1 MKIRNVSWKRPSSL
15 ILLLWVITLSL
26 FAACSNNPASNS
38 ASNGGNSGS
47 NASANRKA
55 TGASAHDFLAANP
68 YSKLLIE
75 IQYAKGYEPTQEAID
90 SLISFLDRR
99 LHKPDG
105 IQVIK
110 ESIADPGMSPYTI
123 DQVDSLEQ
131 KNRTQFNSGSTIA
144 AYMLFLD
151 GSSSEDT
158 QNGQILGEAY
168 LNTSMV
174 FYEKSIMNNSGGFGQ
189 PSRAILEAT
198 VMRHEFGHNLGL
210 VNLGT
215 SMVVDHEDTSHPH
228 HCDNKNCLMYWSV
241 NTSNFVGNLAGGAIP
256 QLDQNCLD
264 DLQANGGK

>member
-1 MKIRNVSWKRPSSL
+1 MSPSSL
-15 ILLLWVITLSL
+15 VRHLWIITFSLLV
-26 FAACSNNPASNS
+26 ACTSNPTANSRSN
-38 ASNGGNSGS
+38 GNSGGS
-47 NASANRKA
+47 NSGANRKA

-215 SMVVDHEDTSHPH
+215 PMVVNHEDSSHPH
-228 HCDNKNCLMYWSV
+228 HCTTKSCLMYWSV
-241 NTSNFVGNLAGGAIP
+241 NTSNVVGNLMGGTIP
-256 QLDQNCLD
+256 QLDKYCLE
-264 DLQANGGK
+264 DLKANGGK